1 MIDIMFDVLSRLFD
15 DATRDVLGPG
25 EPLFRKGDQVVA
37 LYRVTQAAVRLVRV
51 TLEGTALT
59 LQTAKAGDVLA
70 EASLYSAAY
79 HCDAV
84 AGPEGAEVLRIGAN
98 VARDRLR
105 ADPDL
110 AEHWAAR
117 LASAAQTARMR
128 AEIRTIRTVAGRL
141 DAWLSTGNEL
151 PPKGQYQDLAS
162 EIGTTR
168 EALYRELARRR

>member
-1 MIDIMFDVLSRLFD
+1 MIVIMSDHFSRLFE
-15 DATRDVLGPG
+15 DATRDVLAPG
-25 EPLFRKGDQVVA
+25 EPLFRTGDQVAA
-37 LYRVTQAAVRLVRV
+37 LYRVTQGTVRLVRV
-51 TLEGTALT
+51 TPEGTALT

-70 EASLYSAAY
+70 EASLYSASY

-84 AGPEGAEVLRIGAN
+84 AGPEGAEVARIGTGI
-98 VARDRLR
+98 ARDRLR

-110 AEHWAAR
+110 SEHWAAC
-117 LASAAQTARMR
+117 LASAAQAARMR

-141 DAWLSTGNEL
+141 DAWLSIGNDL

-162 EIGTTR
+162 EIGTMR

>member
-1 MIDIMFDVLSRLFD
+1 MSGPFSRLFE
-15 DATRDVLGPG
+15 DAARDVRAPG
-25 EPLFRKGDQVVA
+25 EPLFRTGDKVVA
-37 LYRVTQAAVRLVRV
+37 LYRVTQGAVRLVRV
-51 TLEGTALT
+51 TPEGMALT
-59 LQTAKAGDVLA
+59 LQSAKAGDVLA
-70 EASLYSAAY
+70 EASLYSTAY

-84 AGPEGAEVLRIGAN
+84 AGPEGAEVTRIGAD

-105 ADPDL
+105 ANPDL
-110 AEHWAAR
+110 SEHWAAR
-117 LASAAQTARMR
+117 LASAAQSARMR

-141 DAWLSTGNEL
+141 DAWLSIGNEL